1 MENVKKSKLDVS
13 IRCNVNNYYRAEGQ
27 IVHLHNLTTG
37 KGENVSGEI
46 ELESGSLASRQ
57 TFFPLAVDDYFMA
70 VAILSSKVITWPV

>member
-1 MENVKKSKLDVS
+1 MKTSKLDMS
-13 IRCNVNNYYRAEGQ
+13 IRCNVNNYYRTGRK
-27 IVHLHNLTTG
+27 IVVHLHNLEAEE
-37 KGENVSGEI
+37 GENVSGEI